1 MSRSFWEG
9 CFLLDFLSIQNRA
22 QICTLHT
29 VQGRLGGGQTSSINT
44 HGLACRTES
53 YCTPYLWWA
62 KLRAEFATARLWSGN
77 RASWR
82 LLHQDAPFHARPA
95 ERSRLRE
102 RSFRR
107 EVEQEGLM
115 SCAARQKGLC
125 LGIASIPC
133 LTLQLSLSSPFPVP
147 RLMMWRRHEAVM
159 RCHGGGA
166 PRVSQPLDARP
177 TRIGS
182 PPHSWLLGSPRSTSL
197 ASPSWMVEHL
207 LPPSQKGSKSG
218 AAPAQKGSDGPRPTG
233 RELRPVAR
241 APIDALGAVT
251 RFHSMRLQHVGTA
264 QVRCSMPSG
273 QHVA

>member
-1 MSRSFWEG
+1 
-9 CFLLDFLSIQNRA
+9 
-22 QICTLHT
+22 
-29 VQGRLGGGQTSSINT
+29 
-44 HGLACRTES
+44 
-53 YCTPYLWWA
+53 
-62 KLRAEFATARLWSGN
+62 
-77 RASWR
+77 
-82 LLHQDAPFHARPA
+82 
-95 ERSRLRE
+95 
-102 RSFRR
+102 
-107 EVEQEGLM
+107 M

-233 RELRPVAR
+233 RELPRR
-241 APIDALGAVT
+241 T
-251 RFHSMRLQHVGTA
+251 RSN
-264 QVRCSMPSG
+264 RCSRRSDTLP
-273 QHVA
+273 QHATSTCWHCAGPMFYAKRPTCGLVHCTCTTPHR